1 MSEKISEVKVFSPEI
16 YWFVCRMTK
25 ELSPDREG
33 PSEEAFRAILDSESA
48 HLFVLQDVE
57 GMPVGTLSVGIY
69 RTPTGCKA
77 WIEDVIV
84 DYEFRGLGYGKML
97 VEYAIA
103 FISNSGAETIS
114 LTSNSSRIAANQLY
128 QSLGFERYETN
139 LYKMRL

>member
-1 MSEKISEVKVFSPEI
+1 MSGKISEVKVFSPEI
-16 YWFVCRMTK
+16 YRFVCRMTK

-77 WIEDVIV
+77 WIEDVV
-84 DYEFRGLGYGKML
+84 VGHEFRGLGYGKML
-97 VEYAIA
+97 VEYAID
-103 FISNSGAETIS
+103 FISNSGADTIS